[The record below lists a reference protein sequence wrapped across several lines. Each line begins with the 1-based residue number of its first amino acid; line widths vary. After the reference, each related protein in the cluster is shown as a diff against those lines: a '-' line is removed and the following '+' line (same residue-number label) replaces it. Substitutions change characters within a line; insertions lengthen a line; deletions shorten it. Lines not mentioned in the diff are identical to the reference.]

1 MSLTP
6 LPTFKDL
13 VPKAES
19 FEIFQKSLG
28 SSSHVSSVA
37 FTATKGLFSPS
48 WGGNNSKSRRSC
60 GGYNG
65 GHGYGRG
72 KQGSYTPQCQI
83 CKTEG
88 HTTDCCRSRYERN
101 EPMT

>member
-6 LPTFKDL
+6 LPAFKDL

-28 SSSHVSSVA
+28 SSSPVSSVA
-37 FTATKGLFSPS
+37 FTAP
-48 WGGNNSKSRRSC
+48 KSRRSC
-60 GGYNG
+60 GSYNG
-65 GHGYGRG
+65 GHGHGRG
-72 KQGSYTPQCQI
+72 KRGSYTPRCQI

-88 HTTDCCRSRYERN
+88 HTVDRCWSRYEQSDWF
-101 EPMT
+101 TDTDASAT